1 MSPNSAGFRIG
12 RRLIGF
18 GDFPELVDYDL
29 ARERAE
35 RQRADRR
42 TFEDGRF
49 RDTLDRTSERQ
60 PQRPRLV
67 SPNAQATSPPQG
79 EGRSNSDVEESAR
92 NGNVA
97 NSGRR
102 RGLSSPEEAVGLG
115 IGTRRSGSGYW
126 TGGYEEDHSG
136 DHAGLGESVFNH
148 GHETRLNGVA
158 GI

>member
-1 MSPNSAGFRIG
+1 MSPNSAGFRVG

-18 GDFPELVDYDL
+18 GDFPEMVDYDL

-35 RQRADRR
+35 RQRVDRR
-42 TFEDGRF
+42 ALEDGRF
-49 RDTLDRTSERQ
+49 RDNLDRNGERQ

-67 SPNAQATSPPQG
+67 SPNVQVPSSIQSQ
-79 EGRSNSDVEESAR
+79 GRSSSDVEESAR
-92 NGNVA
+92 NGNAA

-136 DHAGLGESVFNH
+136 LGESMFNN
-148 GHETRLNGVA
+148 GHETHLRGVA